1 MRRIRRNVIETL
13 RTTGELLAF
22 LSRRGQWWLIPV
34 LVVGLF
40 VGLGLAVGSLG
51 VFSFVY
57 VIF

>member
-1 MRRIRRNVIETL
+1 VIETL